1 MTRDDIIL
9 SCIPIVD
16 NLVRKY
22 NNHHSDEDLQSIGM
36 IAVVECVDRSL
47 SDGLDD
53 LNQIQARCNTWARN
67 AILDD
72 IYKEKIKYADDTS
85 AIDYMETETDLYETI
100 KNVESVLTPRQNEVF
115 QLLVQGYSPKQIQD
129 TLGIA
134 KCTITEHIR
143 NIKDKIRGLE

>member
-115 QLLVQGYSPKQIQD
+115 QLLVQGYSPKQVQD
-129 TLGIA
+129 ILGIA

>member
-143 NIKDKIRGLE
+143 HIKDKIRGLE

>member
-22 NNHHSDEDLQSIGM
+22 NNHRSNEDLQSVGM

-47 SDGLDD
+47 NEGLDE

-67 AILDD
+67 AILDEV
-72 IYKEKIKYADDTS
+72 YREKLKYADDLA
-85 AIDYMETETDLYETI
+85 AIDHMESEDDLYETI
-100 KNVESVLTPRQNEVF
+100 ENTKTVLTPRQNEVF
-115 QLLVQGYSPKQIQD
+115 QLLLQGYSPHQIQEK
-129 TLGIA
+129 LNMA
-134 KCTITEHIR
+134 KCTLAEHMK
-143 NIKDKIRGLE
+143 NIKDKIKRL

>member
-115 QLLVQGYSPKQIQD
+115 QLLVQGYSPKQVQD